1 MITKHRADELAD
13 KLPKVVKAEY
23 YESGGD
29 IWADITDE
37 AFKAINEAFTM
48 LRQQQAEIEALKEI
62 IAISDR
68 NHNAWNKAKELLK

>member
-1 MITKHRADELAD
+1 MTTKHRADELAD
-13 KLPKVVKAEY
+13 KLPEVVKAEY